1 MTNTIKMFPISQLV
15 LASENPRKTRADDD
29 IATLGASIGSLGLLH
44 SLVGYETSDKIAITG
59 GWSRVLAVK
68 SLLQDSPP
76 DDIETLANDMP
87 VTLTTKEAALDTA
100 LSSNAVQVMMRPT
113 EQFKAFDALSRS
125 GVSANVIASRYF
137 TDTASVG
144 RILALANLS
153 DIVFSALES
162 GDIDLDLAKTYAGC
176 ADKARQ
182 ERVFAEKRPDH
193 AVADALREG
202 AYVKTDPVAQLIDIE
217 TYVERG
223 GRVHE
228 DLFEDEIVLVDGA
241 IVDALLE
248 AVIAKK
254 TRWYKSRGWAEVEFY
269 PPSQGYFHLDWKKTQ
284 QPALVLT
291 HDEIEELAATQANLD
306 DLAETYGSQHWSYE
320 EAQRETYQALTDK
333 LRDLRSKT
341 KFTDELKAQTRLW
354 LSVSRNG
361 LQKHYEMLSPAQ
373 VAAASS
379 DDVKPIKPQF
389 KVGYPQSFVSK
400 ASATAG
406 NALFSYM
413 AENPSRVARI
423 VAIMTL
429 NGQIAGTDIASA
441 RVADIEIPH
450 RLPELNSILP
460 KDDKTRNDV
469 PTGLDRL
476 AAMSDA
482 QLDAQLARAVGRRF
496 DNSWKNG
503 EPMKPYKAIAERIGF
518 DPSDHI
524 SFAVDTIKSMP
535 KGQALKVLREDLDIQ
550 NDDHDAAKRGDLV
563 KLIASTGAQQKWVPE
578 FLRITPI
585 REIIPKTARNKRT
598 PPASKTRSRRV
609 SSKVALKSGIATQKG
624 EIEKVAG
631 APARKEKV

>member
-1 MTNTIKMFPISQLV
+1 MTNTIKTFPISQLV

-29 IATLGASIGSLGLLH
+29 IVTLGASIGSLGLLH
-44 SLVGYETSDKIAITG
+44 SLVGYETGDTIAITG

-68 SLLQDSPP
+68 SLLNDNPSG
-76 DDIETLANDMP
+76 DIKTLANDMP
-87 VTLTTKEAALDTA
+87 VTLTTKEAALDAA

-113 EQFKAFDALSRS
+113 EQFKAFDALSRT

-182 ERVFAEKRPDH
+182 ERVFAEKRPDY

-202 AYVKTDPVAQLIDIE
+202 AYAKTDPVALLIDVE

-228 DLFEDEIVLVDGA
+228 DLFEDEIILVDGS
-241 IVDALLE
+241 IVDALLDE
-248 AVIAKK
+248 VVAKK
-254 TRWYKSRGWAEVEFY
+254 TLWYKCRGWADVEFH
-269 PPSQGYFHLDWKKTQ
+269 PPSEGYFHLDWKKTQ

-291 HDEIEELAATQANLD
+291 QDETQEFAATEASLD

-320 EAQRETYQALTDK
+320 DEQRETYQALTDK

-361 LQKHYEMLSPAQ
+361 LQKHYEMLLPAQ
-373 VAAASS
+373 VAAASG
-379 DDVKPIKPQF
+379 DDVKPVKTQL

-413 AENPSRVARI
+413 AENPSRMARI

-450 RLPELNSILP
+450 RLPELKSALQ
-460 KDDKTRNDV
+460 KSDKTRNDIS
-469 PTGLDRL
+469 TGLDRL

-503 EPMKPYKAIAERIGF
+503 ESMKPYKAIGQRIGF

-524 SFAVDTIKSMP
+524 SFEVGAIKSMP

-550 NDDHDAAKRGDLV
+550 SDDHDAAKRGDLV
-563 KLIASTGAQQKWVPE
+563 KLIASAGARQKWVPD

-585 REIIPKTARNKRT
+585 RNPTTKTARKKRT
-598 PPASKTRSRRV
+598 RAASKASSRRT
-609 SSKVALKSGIATQKG
+609 SAKVATTPGVATRKAKA
-624 EIEKVAG
+624 ETVAG
-631 APARKEKV
+631 AQARKEKV